1 MELSVEWIAS
11 LVHSAYKAALGHPD
25 DSQLSEGPRN
35 RARSQ
40 NFVTILAAEIR
51 NACPA
56 ATVFSRDWKDNKA
69 EFKVNEMLFDVH
81 ACETDTL
88 TTVKGLRIKY
98 ISRSLI
104 QIESEFAKDNREAA
118 IDFSKLVVGSAPL
131 KVFIGSKTATPEGT
145 RDALLPVARVAA
157 ASGADVLGVFLPHP
171 SAWNVGGDFDPN
183 DVEAFCFQQ
192 DSWTPIDQRG
202 DC

>member
-1 MELSVEWIAS
+1 MST
-11 LVHSAYKAALGHPD
+11 LVRPTL
-25 DSQLSEGPRN
+25 
-35 RARSQ
+35 
-40 NFVTILAAEIR
+40 
-51 NACPA
+51 
-56 ATVFSRDWKDNKA
+56 
-69 EFKVNEMLFDVH
+69 
-81 ACETDTL
+81 L

-145 RDALLPVARVAA
+145 RDALLPVARAAA

-192 DSWTPIDQRG
+192 NSWTPIDQRG